1 MCSGVFDAYPKAKLI
16 LGHMGEI
23 LPYHMA
29 RFDQGWQFYSGHKA
43 KETITY
49 YMRNNLFI
57 TTSGNVSPATLTGAI
72 MSLGADRILFATDY
86 PFDLGP
92 AFLQNLES
100 GILSKADLER
110 VYRENAK
117 RIFKLGDAS

>member
-1 MCSGVFDAYPKAKLI
+1 
-16 LGHMGEI
+16 
-23 LPYHMA
+23 
-29 RFDQGWQFYSGHKA
+29 
-43 KETITY
+43 
-49 YMRNNLFI
+49 
-57 TTSGNVSPATLTGAI
+57 

-117 RIFKLGDAS
+117 RIFKLGDASYCPLFERAPD